1 MAAEFYIYLSD
12 DFIQGDLEI
21 LFPSFSKILL
31 RNFFFIIF
39 NFINKIIINF
49 SIYSSFDFQNFQ
61 VFYDFILLNFLR
73 FK

>member
-31 RNFFFIIF
+31 RNFF
-39 NFINKIIINF
+39 
-49 SIYSSFDFQNFQ
+49 S
-61 VFYDFILLNFLR
+61 
-73 FK
+73 